1 MNMGLVA
8 ILVILVIYDI
18 YVNAE
23 LNIHD
28 AAIVA
33 LLSEHPNF
41 LVGEDDDGF

>member
-1 MNMGLVA
+1 MNMVLVA
-8 ILVILVIYDI
+8 VLVILVIYDI

-23 LNIHD
+23 LNKHE

-33 LLSEHPNF
+33 LLSKHPNL